1 MYYDTVQYTTL
12 HYVTLRYVTIIM
24 EADDDEHITR
34 TTSYRQASKQITDRD
49 CCGTGIIN
57 QDIMK

>member
-1 MYYDTVQYTTL
+1 MILDSTI

-34 TTSYRQASKQITDRD
+34 TTSYRQANKQITKTNNNGRIE
-49 CCGTGIIN
+49 IIVV
-57 QDIMK
+57 QQ